1 MKITHTHNALQF
13 KGFSNVVSNTFA
25 EGDGISLS
33 YMAMKLDNNEKPD
46 LDTWKDIQRKL
57 FKMDKTSDCIIF
69 HCISRDNTDV
79 FSLSDRSLNLHDA
92 LNPQDEKLMLKAYS
106 LIASITKRLVLKDN
120 PPEDAKLCLTVAELL
135 KNLTQ
140 IIENKS
146 IALTLTTQAA
156 MKKVEH
162 YKTANLINSLIDKNM
177 KNYFRL

>member
-1 MKITHTHNALQF
+1 MKITQTNNSLQF
-13 KGFSNVVSNTFA
+13 KGFSNVVSNTYT
-25 EGDGISLS
+25 EGNGVALS

-46 LDTWKDIQRKL
+46 LDTWKDIQKNL
-57 FKMDKTSDCIIF
+57 FKMDKTTDYIIF

-79 FSLSDRSLNLHDA
+79 FSLSNRCLNLHDTK
-92 LNPQDEKLMLKAYS
+92 NQQDEKLMLRAYS
-106 LIASITKRLVLKDN
+106 LIASITKRFGRKVN
-120 PPEDAKLCLTVAELL
+120 PSEDSKLCLTVAELL

-162 YKTANLINSLIDKNM
+162 YKTAHLINSLIDKNM